1 MNARAHLVAR
11 PHRRAVP
18 LLLAVLLGPL
28 AGHALAQGPAWATEA
43 GDDRFAG
50 THAVVRMEA
59 AAGTEAGELRVGC
72 DAADAASPKV
82 VLSAERELG
91 AGRRE
96 LYLRVVGLRE
106 AGTYEGT
113 VGGAGLELA
122 GFDAVLFLTDVL
134 APETAR
140 AMFVRLPGA
149 DGGAWSVPLAGL
161 RDALAGLPCAGPL
174 L

>member
-11 PHRRAVP
+11 LHRRAVP
-18 LLLAVLLGPL
+18 LLLAVLLGLL
-28 AGHALAQGPAWATEA
+28 ADHVLAQGPAWATEA

-50 THAVVRMEA
+50 PHAVVRMEP

-72 DAADAASPKV
+72 DAASPKV

-91 AGRRE
+91 AGKRE

-106 AGTYEGT
+106 ASTYEGT
-113 VGGAGLELA
+113 VGGASLELA

-134 APETAR
+134 APEAAR
-140 AMFVRLPGA
+140 AMFVRLPGE
-149 DGGAWSVPLAGL
+149 DGSAWSVPLAGL